1 MLKRYFI
8 LSKLGLYQE
17 WKISSTLEKS
27 INVFYHDNI
36 LMEKNHVFN
45 SIDAKKFCNISPSRK
60 AIKLFQPNECY
71 PQTKIKQQEK
81 PNTKADCNKHD
92 I

>member
-1 MLKRYFI
+1 
-8 LSKLGLYQE
+8 
-17 WKISSTLEKS
+17 
-27 INVFYHDNI
+27 
-36 LMEKNHVFN
+36 MEKNHVFI

-60 AIKLFQPNECY
+60 ARKLSQPNECY